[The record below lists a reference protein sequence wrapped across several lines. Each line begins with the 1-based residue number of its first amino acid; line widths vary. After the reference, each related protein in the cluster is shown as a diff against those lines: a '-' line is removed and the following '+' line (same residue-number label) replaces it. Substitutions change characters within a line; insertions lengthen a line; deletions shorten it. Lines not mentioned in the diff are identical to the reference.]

1 MGLWREDHL
10 PVRRAGFSHS
20 SARDEPCDHRARR
33 LWLKFF
39 STFSALEES
48 SPPMTKA
55 CIMKGN
61 SVVAKH
67 QRAEVPCRFEIVLAV
82 NEFINTGVHTC
93 SVCLCRIDD
102 IERDVAY
109 VGRERLF

>member
-1 MGLWREDHL
+1 
-10 PVRRAGFSHS
+10 
-20 SARDEPCDHRARR
+20 
-33 LWLKFF
+33 
-39 STFSALEES
+39 
-48 SPPMTKA
+48 MTKA

-109 VGRERLF
+109 VGRECLF